1 MEEDEQ
7 MAQEPTETAEAAAAP
22 PSAPARSKDEIALEL
37 MKFVATTTG
46 YGKGTSTGAG
56 FSAGKA
62 GRTPEEQ
69 ADSLLQLFQRC
80 REVVT

>member
-7 MAQEPTETAEAAAAP
+7 MAQEPTETVADVAP
-22 PSAPARSKDEIALEL
+22 PSVPARSKDEIALEL

-46 YGKGTSTGAG
+46 YGKGTPSGAG

-69 ADSLLQLFQRC
+69 ADALLQLFQKC
-80 REVVT
+80 REVVA